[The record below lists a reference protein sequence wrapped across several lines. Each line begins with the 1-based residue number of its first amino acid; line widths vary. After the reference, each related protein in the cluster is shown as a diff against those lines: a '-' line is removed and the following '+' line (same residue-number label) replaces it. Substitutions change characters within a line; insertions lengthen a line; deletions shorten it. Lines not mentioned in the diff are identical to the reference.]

1 MPGLIDP
8 FLIQE
13 VEKTRL
19 TTAQRQFAV
28 QNFDRTFDAVF
39 PRGMR
44 ESLARKERI
53 FLIRFLLTGRA

>member
-44 ESLARKERI
+44 ESLGPGRKGY
-53 FLIRFLLTGRA
+53 F